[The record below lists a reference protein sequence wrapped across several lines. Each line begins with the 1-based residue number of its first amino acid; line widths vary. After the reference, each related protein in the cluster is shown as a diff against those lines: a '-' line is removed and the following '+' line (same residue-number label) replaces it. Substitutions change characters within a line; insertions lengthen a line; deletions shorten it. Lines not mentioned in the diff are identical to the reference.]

1 MAFAGGAMYLPEM
14 PNASKHV
21 SVTIMKL
28 LVLTAFTTR
37 SNLFGPFGQT
47 RFKVALPEPLKQS
60 ESLFAVDD
68 KIDLIDRC
76 ELAEL
81 LRHVIV
87 CTVIPRAE
95 STFTRISWTRTG
107 RPQTRLG
114 SSFVF

>member
-60 ESLFAVDD
+60 ENLFRIDG
-68 KIDLIDRC
+68 KIDLIDSC
-76 ELAEL
+76 EF
-81 LRHVIV
+81 
-87 CTVIPRAE
+87 AE
-95 STFTRISWTRTG
+95 SFR
-107 RPQTRLG
+107 
-114 SSFVF
+114 